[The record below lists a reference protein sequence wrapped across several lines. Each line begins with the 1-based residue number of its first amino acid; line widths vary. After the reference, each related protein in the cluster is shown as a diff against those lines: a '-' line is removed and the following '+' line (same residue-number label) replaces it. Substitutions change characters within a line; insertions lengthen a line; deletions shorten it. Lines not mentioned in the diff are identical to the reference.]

1 MGWASGLQAG
11 IRLGETIRQGQ
22 LEKALAEEAKK
33 YKVGEVNP
41 EQDNFNSAIDAAIRQ
56 KTGLSAGGESLAP
69 MDTEVGLQSAA
80 RAARDVTPQYSFG
93 GQSYADRQEAE
104 RAASSA
110 RTQGLADVYRSQGY
124 IDKASEL
131 ESRAQQQQLTGLQLS
146 KAQREDTAENR
157 YTQFSDYASQ
167 NPDLTAAQLK
177 EAATK
182 QFKLTTGQLEKYVT
196 QRLNIDKA
204 DYDSFKLSVQ
214 KKVQGK
220 NLSQLGALYNAD
232 PDFDDKT
239 DLAIVPGNG
248 GAVTLNFIDKTTGK
262 ITGTQSFKNEA
273 LATEYLVKQA
283 VEPET
288 LGSWMLGVQGK
299 EQQIKASEA
308 SVRASDASV
317 GLSNARAKSLK
328 NLEDREAQ
336 LDDIRSQYAAL
347 SDADK
352 AGPIG
357 VGLARQFNMI
367 SAAAGKVIPTGSA
380 GAVGKTMTDLEQA
393 NLRYYRDWE
402 NDDRNKRLP
411 QSEKDRKARD
421 LGIYELVNPGAAKV
435 ESSLGSNPYAR

>member
-22 LEKALAEEAKK
+22 LENALAEEAKK
-33 YKVGEVNP
+33 YRVTEGATGDMSSNIEQLRGLQQQNP
-41 EQDNFNSAIDAAIRQ
+41 EQAAQYEPAIAELQRRQ
-56 KTGLSAGGESLAP
+56 GLTAPDYSVSGTG
-69 MDTEVGLQSAA
+69 
-80 RAARDVTPQYSFG
+80 RD
-93 GQSYADRQEAE
+93 YATMEEAQ
-104 RAASSA
+104 RGVSQA

-131 ESRAQQQQLTGLQLS
+131 ESRAQQQQLAGLQLS

-157 YTQFSDYASQ
+157 YAQFSDYASQ

-182 QFKLTTGQLEKYVT
+182 QFKLNTGQIEKYVT

-204 DYDSFKLSVQ
+204 DYDAFKVNVQ

-239 DLAIVPGNG
+239 DLAIVPGKN

-288 LGSWMLGVQGK
+288 LGSWLLGVQGK

-317 GLSNARAKSLK
+317 GLSNARVKSLK
-328 NLEDREAQ
+328 NLDDREAQ

-367 SAAAGKVIPTGSA
+367 SAAAGKVIPTGSS
-380 GAVGKTMTDLEQA
+380 GAVGKTMTDLEKE

-402 NDDRNKRLP
+402 KDDRNTRLP
-411 QSEKDRKARD
+411 QAEKDRKARE
-421 LGIYELVNPGAAKV
+421 LGIYELVNPGTAKV
-435 ESSLGSNPYAR
+435 ESGLGSNPYAR

>member
-22 LEKALAEEAKK
+22 LENALAEESKK
-33 YKVGEVNP
+33 YRVTEGATGDMSSNIEQLRGLQQQNP
-41 EQDNFNSAIDAAIRQ
+41 EQAAQYEPAIAELQRRQGLAAPDYSVSG
-56 KTGLSAGGESLAP
+56 TG
-69 MDTEVGLQSAA
+69 
-80 RAARDVTPQYSFG
+80 RD
-93 GQSYADRQEAE
+93 YATMEEAQ
-104 RAASSA
+104 RGVSQA

-131 ESRAQQQQLTGLQLS
+131 ESRAQQQQLAGLQLT

-157 YTQFSDYASQ
+157 YTQFNDYAAQ

-182 QFKLTTGQLEKYVT
+182 QFKLNTGQIEKYVT

-204 DYDSFKLSVQ
+204 DYDAFKLGVQ

-239 DLAIVPGNG
+239 DLAIVPGKNG
-248 GAVTLNFIDKTTGK
+248 SVTLNFIDKATNK
-262 ITGTQSFKNEA
+262 ISGTQTFKNEA

-288 LGSWMLGVQGK
+288 LGSWMLGMETKQ
-299 EQQIKASEA
+299 QQIKASEA
-308 SVRASDASV
+308 SVRASDATV
-317 GLSNARAKSLK
+317 GLTNARVKSLK

-347 SDADK
+347 SDAEK

-411 QSEKDRKARD
+411 QAEKDRKARD

-435 ESSLGSNPYAR
+435 ESGLGSNPYAR